1 MIQIHASAPVPVL
14 EIICEYVYTTYM
26 KNMTMLSMF
35 AAIAFGL
42 AASAASAA
50 ELIFVE
56 RAGCPYCIKWERE
69 IAPSYALT
77 KEGKLAKLRKVDL
90 GAGQPTQAARPV
102 RFTPTFLVINDGKEV
117 GRITGYSDEAMF
129 WGMLSQILARL
140 EPVAAPADAPA
151 AVAVA
156 D

>member
-1 MIQIHASAPVPVL
+1 
-14 EIICEYVYTTYM
+14 M

-50 ELIFVE
+50 VLFFVE
-56 RAGCPYCIKWERE
+56 RVGCPYCLKWERE
-69 IAPSYALT
+69 IAPSYGLS
-77 KEGKLAKLRKVDL
+77 KEGKLAPLRKLDL
-90 GAGQPTQAARPV
+90 GAGQPQQAARPV
-102 RFTPTFLVINDGKEV
+102 RFTPTFLVIERGHEV

-129 WGMLSQILARL
+129 WGMLSQILTRL
-140 EPVAAPADAPA
+140 EPLAALDDGPPA
-151 AVAVA
+151 AIA

>member
-1 MIQIHASAPVPVL
+1 
-14 EIICEYVYTTYM
+14 
-26 KNMTMLSMF
+26 MLSMF

-90 GAGQPTQAARPV
+90 GAGQPTHAARPV

>member
-1 MIQIHASAPVPVL
+1 
-14 EIICEYVYTTYM
+14 M

-56 RAGCPYCIKWERE
+56 RAGCPYCVKWERE
-69 IAPSYALT
+69 VAPSYALT
-77 KEGKLAKLRKVDL
+77 KEGKLAPLRKVDL
-90 GAGQPTQAARPV
+90 GAGQPPQAARPG
-102 RFTPTFLVINDGKEV
+102 RFPPTFLVINDGKEV

-129 WGMLSQILARL
+129 WGILSQILTRL
-140 EPVAAPADAPA
+140 EPLAALAPA
-151 AVAVA
+151 AVA